1 MLIRTAVIDDESVQR
16 EYLLSLLKKWEETA
30 INTLSIHQFDSAEAF
45 MFEYEEDRRYD
56 MLFIDIQMKGM
67 NGIDMAKKI
76 RQHDDL
82 VNIVFITAYPDFMQS
97 GYDVNAL
104 HYLIK
109 PINDKKLFEIMDKV
123 SAKMSGTVKP
133 VLIRTKQNILMKIDP
148 DSIIYIEAD
157 AHDTKI
163 CTKSGMIYA
172 KESITDMAGMLGDGF
187 FRCQRS
193 FIVSLK
199 YIRYITRKEIVLDD
213 NRLIPISRNLYDKAN
228 RAFISYFKGG
238 VDE

>member
-1 MLIRTAVIDDESVQR
+1 MKIRAAIIDDESVQR
-16 EYLLSLLKKWEETA
+16 EYLLSLLKKWAEMTY
-30 INTLSIHQFDSAEAF
+30 NDFSMHQFDSAEAF
-45 MFEYEEDRRYD
+45 IFEYEEDRRYD

-76 RQHDDL
+76 RTLDET

-109 PINDKKLFEIMDKV
+109 PVDEKKLFDVLDKALV
-123 SAKMSGTVKP
+123 KMSENIEP
-133 VLIRTKQNILMKIDP
+133 VIIRTKENVLMKIDA
-148 DSIIYIEAD
+148 DSIIYIEAV

-163 CTKSGMIYA
+163 RTSNGDIDA
-172 KESITDMAGMLGDGF
+172 KESITDMSLKLDEGF

-199 YIRYITRKEIVLDD
+199 YIKYITRKEIVLDD
-213 NRLIPISRNLYDKAN
+213 GQSIPISRNLYDKAN

-238 VDE
+238 IDE

>member
-1 MLIRTAVIDDESVQR
+1 MLIRIAIIDDESVQR
-16 EYLLSLLKKWEETA
+16 EYLLSLLKKWKEMT
-30 INTLSIHQFDSAEAF
+30 INTLSMHQFDSAEAF

-56 MLFIDIQMKGM
+56 ILFVDIQMKGM
-67 NGIDMAKKI
+67 NGIDMAKRI
-76 RQHDDL
+76 RQNDDL

-109 PINDKKLFEIMDKV
+109 PIDEKKLFEIVDKV
-123 SAKMSGTVKP
+123 ILKMSGTVKP
-133 VLIRTKQNILMKIDP
+133 VLVRTKQNVLMKIDA

-157 AHDTKI
+157 AHDTKVI
-163 CTKSGMIYA
+163 TCNGIIYA
-172 KESITDMAGMLGDGF
+172 KESITEMYDKLGEGF

-193 FIVSLK
+193 FIVNLK
-199 YIRYITRKEIVLDD
+199 CIKYITRKEIILDD
-213 NRLIPISRNLYDKAN
+213 GKSIPISRNLYDKAN

-238 VDE
+238 IDE